1 MAINP
6 FRKNVPAAKP
16 NGHEEAVAHRFT
28 LDLSRADKFAA
39 MVASSRAS
47 HVIEVSDLLA
57 GMYIHNWERL
67 SRYWME
73 EEHDRVEE
81 IFRHACQIS
90 PARWNSWIQ
99 QYDKK
104 RHDSDKRVRSLPF
117 LRKLG
122 SEPIAEQ
129 PLQRSAELN
138 AIFKQAGELAPFHD
152 SSEGKKIPILTS
164 ECVLLCVVRNRKS
177 DISRRLAGSG
187 IDVPQLEKDALSS
200 RRSPKGPKDD
210 GE

>member
-1 MAINP
+1 MAMNP
-6 FRKNVPAAKP
+6 FRKNVPEAKQ
-16 NGHEEAVAHRFT
+16 NSHEQAIAHRLT

-39 MVASSRAS
+39 MVANSRAS
-47 HVIEVSDLLA
+47 HVIEVPDLLA
-57 GMYIHNWERL
+57 GMYIHNWDRL

-90 PARWNSWIQ
+90 PARWNSWMQ
-99 QYDKK
+99 QYDKRRRDSNK
-104 RHDSDKRVRSLPF
+104 RINSLPF

-122 SEPIAEQ
+122 NEPIVEH
-129 PLQRSAELN
+129 PLQRSPELN

-152 SSEGKKIPILTS
+152 HSDGRKIPILTS
-164 ECVLLCVVRNRKS
+164 ECVLLCIVRNRKS

-187 IDVPQLEKDALSS
+187 IDVPQLERDALSS
-200 RRSPKGPKDD
+200 RRSQKG
-210 GE
+210 